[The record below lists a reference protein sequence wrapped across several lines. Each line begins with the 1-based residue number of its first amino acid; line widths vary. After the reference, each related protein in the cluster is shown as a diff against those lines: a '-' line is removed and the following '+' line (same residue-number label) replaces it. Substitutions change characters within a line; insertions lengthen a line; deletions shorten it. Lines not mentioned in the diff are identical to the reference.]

1 MGEKIFIKEK
11 KEGRKEGRK
20 TKEELT
26 RKENRK
32 MEVQKNHNK
41 STKSTNTNT
50 DKLVYEIT
58 HPTLFTVVE
67 YIEYIH

>member
-20 TKEELT
+20 IKEELT